1 MGWLPE
7 IVVLVVLVW
16 VALLVAEVVTAE
28 TLSVADREFEAALV
42 EMLLKVLLFGI
53 VGVKLGVIAGTGGGG
68 EERVVAE
75 AKLWSLGASAKASA
89 TFAARNCEDSEDG
102 SRSSDEE
109 SSPEARSASRTDR
122 LFRGWSPS
130 TAD

>member
-1 MGWLPE
+1 
-7 IVVLVVLVW
+7 VLAW

-28 TLSVADREFEAALV
+28 TLSIADREFEDALV
-42 EMLLKVLLFGI
+42 VELLKVLLIGI
-53 VGVKLGVIAGTGGGG
+53 VGVKLGVIAGTGGSG

-75 AKLWSLGASAKASA
+75 AKLWSFGVSAKASA
-89 TFAARNCEDSEDG
+89 TFASNDCEVSEDG
-102 SRSSDEE
+102 SRSPDEE

-122 LFRGWSPS
+122 LFRGWSLS